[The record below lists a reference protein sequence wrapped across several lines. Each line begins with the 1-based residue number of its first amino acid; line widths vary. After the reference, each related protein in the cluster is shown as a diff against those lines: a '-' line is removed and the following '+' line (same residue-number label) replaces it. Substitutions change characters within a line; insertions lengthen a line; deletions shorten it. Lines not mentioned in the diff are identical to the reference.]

1 MRRASETKRIE
12 QETKFFLCLLFAY
25 TQDFEDR
32 LLPNLIWVA
41 AIKLSKSLADAL
53 LISKMF
59 VSISSPSLSS
69 LSFLSLLSY
78 LSLSSCQLADGVA
91 ITDGV
96 VLGGVHD
103 HGALVGRIGR
113 GMRHVLVARMYVQQ
127 ALIYS
132 LGQH

>member
-1 MRRASETKRIE
+1 M
-12 QETKFFLCLLFAY
+12 LFSSAKCSIV
-25 TQDFEDR
+25 
-32 LLPNLIWVA
+32 L
-41 AIKLSKSLADAL
+41 
-53 LISKMF
+53 
-59 VSISSPSLSS
+59 ISSPSLSS
-69 LSFLSLLSY
+69 LSPLSLLSY

-132 LGQH
+132 RLYIWDATGGGPARGIPYIDPAPSQREKRYIDPICT